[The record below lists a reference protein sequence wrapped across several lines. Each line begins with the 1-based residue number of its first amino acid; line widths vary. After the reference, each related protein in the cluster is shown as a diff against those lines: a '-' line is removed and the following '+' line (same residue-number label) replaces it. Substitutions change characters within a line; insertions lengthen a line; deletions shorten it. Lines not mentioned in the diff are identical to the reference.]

1 MRDIKS
7 IPTPFRVTEP
17 IRDSHEIK
25 NQGSLSSNGRCSF
38 PGCSYDLPKVCG
50 IDVSFAVPV
59 KQNYKGSEYVRLRL
73 RACDYHSHL
82 MKGRKLK
89 KEMNLVQHSH
99 MRNLLETLMVLTGR
113 YKREGTKEILS
124 MTTEGA

>member
-7 IPTPFRVTEP
+7 IPTPFRVAEP
-17 IRDSHEIK
+17 TRESHEFE
-25 NQGSLSSNGRCSF
+25 NQGAPSSNGRCSF

-59 KQNYKGSEYVRLRL
+59 KQNDTRSEYVILRL

-89 KEMNLVQHSH
+89 KEMNIVQHSH

-113 YKREGTKEILS
+113 YKREGTRELLS